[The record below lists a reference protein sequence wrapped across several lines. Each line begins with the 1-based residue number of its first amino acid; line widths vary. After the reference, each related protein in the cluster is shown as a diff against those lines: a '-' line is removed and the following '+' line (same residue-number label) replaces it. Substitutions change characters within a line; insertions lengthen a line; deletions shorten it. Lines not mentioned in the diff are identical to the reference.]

1 MARAIIRNK
10 YSLHFGRLF
19 GKVFWFYWVSC
30 YQEPFLP
37 SVRSSSVQ
45 ITNYHQ
51 IVSNLLIASESTRLI
66 IREETAFKVLLRPNR
81 GSRKLHFVWKK
92 KQYLKSSTE
101 LQKVTKIINILW
113 INSQFGTFLK
123 NWFEIFFHPCQKQR
137 KRQRWWPETLA
148 WKYQPML
155 ESIWHCLTN
164 RAGLWTT
171 SQLG

>member
-1 MARAIIRNK
+1 MKKDIFQAMARAIIRNK

-123 NWFEIFFHPCQKQR
+123 NWFEIFFKLLSSTPDFVSN
-137 KRQRWWPETLA
+137 E
-148 WKYQPML
+148 
-155 ESIWHCLTN
+155 LTSVFFCVACSGN
-164 RAGLWTT
+164 FLPRPP
-171 SQLG
+171 Q